1 MELILINDVPNLGFK
16 DDIVSVKNGYG
27 RNFLIPKGLAI
38 LATDSA
44 KKILDENIKQREFKE
59 KKVIE
64 DAKKLEKKLFKLD
77 IKIPAK
83 VGKAG
88 KLFGSI
94 SNNDLNDELTKLG
107 YDFDK
112 NIVSIRGGLIKKVG
126 NYTANIRL
134 HRKIIVEI
142 TFEVVKSEDS

>member
-27 RNFLIPKGLAI
+27 RNFLIPQGLAI

-44 KKILDENIKQREFKE
+44 KKILNENIKQREFKE
-59 KKVIE
+59 KKVID
-64 DAKKLEKKLFKLD
+64 DATKLEKKLSKLD

-94 SNNDLNDELTKLG
+94 SNTDLNDELTKLG

-142 TFEVVKSEDS
+142 TFEVFKSEDS

>member
-94 SNNDLNDELTKLG
+94 SNTDLNDELTKLG

>member
-27 RNFLIPKGLAI
+27 RNFLIPQGLAI

-44 KKILDENIKQREFKE
+44 KKILNENIKQREFKE

-64 DAKKLEKKLFKLD
+64 DATKLEKKLSKLD

-94 SNNDLNDELTKLG
+94 SNTDLNDELTKLG

>member
-27 RNFLIPKGLAI
+27 RNFLIPQGLAI

-44 KKILDENIKQREFKE
+44 KKILNENIKQREFKE

-64 DAKKLEKKLFKLD
+64 DAKKLEKKLSKLD

-94 SNNDLNDELTKLG
+94 SL
-107 YDFDK
+107 
-112 NIVSIRGGLIKKVG
+112 SR
-126 NYTANIRL
+126 
-134 HRKIIVEI
+134 II
-142 TFEVVKSEDS
+142 

>member
-27 RNFLIPKGLAI
+27 RNFLIPQGLAI

-44 KKILDENIKQREFKE
+44 KKILNENIKQREFKE

-64 DAKKLEKKLFKLD
+64 DAKQLEKKLSKLD

-94 SNNDLNDELTKLG
+94 SNTDLNDELTKLG

>member
-27 RNFLIPKGLAI
+27 RNFLIPQGLAI

-44 KKILDENIKQREFKE
+44 KKILNENIKQREFKE

-94 SNNDLNDELTKLG
+94 SNTDLNDELTKLG

>member
-27 RNFLIPKGLAI
+27 RNFLIPQGLAI

-44 KKILDENIKQREFKE
+44 KKILNENIKQREFKE

-64 DAKKLEKKLFKLD
+64 DATKLEKKLSKLD

-94 SNNDLNDELTKLG
+94 SNTDLNDELTKLG

-126 NYTANIRL
+126 NYTANLRL

>member
-27 RNFLIPKGLAI
+27 RNFLIPQGLAI

-44 KKILDENIKQREFKE
+44 KKILNENIKQREFKE

-64 DAKKLEKKLFKLD
+64 DAKKLEKKLSKLD

-94 SNNDLNDELTKLG
+94 SNTNLNNELTKLG

-112 NIVSIRGGLIKKVG
+112 NIVSVRGGLIKKVG

-134 HRKIIVEI
+134 HRKLIVEI

>member
-27 RNFLIPKGLAI
+27 RNFLIPQGLAI

-44 KKILDENIKQREFKE
+44 KKILNENIKQREFKE
-59 KKVIE
+59 KKVID
-64 DAKKLEKKLFKLD
+64 DATKLEKKLSKLD

-83 VGKAG
+83 AGKAG

-94 SNNDLNDELTKLG
+94 SNIDINDELTKLG

>member
-64 DAKKLEKKLFKLD
+64 DAKKLEKKLSKLD